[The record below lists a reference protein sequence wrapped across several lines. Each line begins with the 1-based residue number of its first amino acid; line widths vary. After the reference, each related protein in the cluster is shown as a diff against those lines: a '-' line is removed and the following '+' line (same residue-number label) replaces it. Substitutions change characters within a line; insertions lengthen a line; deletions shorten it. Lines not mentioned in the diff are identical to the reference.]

1 MEAQDIKNYIYE
13 NNRIEYILEELN
25 MHHIKWHDGNR
36 YITCGFPD
44 GDNTKSCVIYCDNEY
59 YNVDAY
65 TRNIEDKFGNSDLI
79 SLICFVKNMYFTESL
94 KWICDVL
101 GLDYYKDTDEEIP
114 DSLKLTKLLLE
125 MNNTGDCEIENEKL
139 KPINEKIL
147 NYYYPYV
154 NKMFKK
160 DGISYEV
167 QRMFEVGYDLQT
179 NRITIPIRDELGTL
193 VGVKG
198 RLYKENVNEDE
209 CKYLY
214 IEPCAKNKILYGL
227 HITMPYIKKL
237 KKVIVVESEK
247 GVQQLISNDIFNVVA
262 IGGHKLSKQQIIK
275 LIRLGVEEVIFAY
288 DQDVGRKEDGSID
301 MNFYKKEAET
311 FVDGIKISA
320 LIDIKN
326 NLLIEKESPCDNI
339 DKFKQLYD
347 NRIVLR
353 SELCEFR

>member
-13 NNRIEYILEELN
+13 NDRIEYVLEQLD
-25 MHHIKWHDGNR
+25 MHHIKQHDNGR

-44 GDNTKSCVIYCDNEY
+44 GDNNKSCVVFCDTEY

-79 SLICFVKNMYFTESL
+79 SLICFVKDIYFTESL
-94 KWICDVL
+94 KWVCDIL
-101 GLDYYKDTDEEIP
+101 GLDYYKDVDEEIP
-114 DSLKLTKLLLE
+114 DSLKLTKMLLE
-125 MNNTGDCEIENEKL
+125 MNKTGDCQIEDDKL

-160 DGISYEV
+160 DGVSYEV
-167 QRMFEVGYDLQT
+167 QKMFEVGYDLQT
-179 NRITIPIRDELGTL
+179 NRITVPIRDELGTL

-198 RLYKENVNEDE
+198 RLYKDKICEDE

-227 HITMPYIKKL
+227 YITMPYIKKQ
-237 KKVIVVESEK
+237 KKVIVVEPEK
-247 GVQQLISNDIFNVVA
+247 GVQQLISNNIFNAVA
-262 IGGHKLSKQQIIK
+262 IGGHKLSKQQRIK
-275 LIRLGVEEVIFAY
+275 LTRLGIEEIILAY
-288 DQDVGRKEDGSID
+288 DQDVGRKEDGSVD
-301 MNFYKKEAET
+301 MSFYKKEAEQ
-311 FVDGIKISA
+311 FVEGIKISA

-326 NLLIEKESPCDNI
+326 NILSEKESPCDNI
-339 DKFKQLYD
+339 DKFNQLYN
-347 NRIVLR
+347 NRLTIR
-353 SELCEFR
+353 SEIV